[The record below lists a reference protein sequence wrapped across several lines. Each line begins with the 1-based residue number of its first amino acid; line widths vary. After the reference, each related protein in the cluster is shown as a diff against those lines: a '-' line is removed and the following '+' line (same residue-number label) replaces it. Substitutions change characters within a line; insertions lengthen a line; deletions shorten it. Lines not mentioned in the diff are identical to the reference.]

1 MTLIP
6 WLTFAIALFGAVC
19 AFFLGLGIAI
29 GLLVAAL
36 VLAGVVSYG
45 MSANAFQLFLMTVSF
60 GAAFVLGSAGLG
72 IAAGLNLRKRRFVLA
87 ALLLAPF
94 PWFVWHTHSSAVE
107 AAHEQQLA
115 YDFVTRNPQLIQLVG
130 GPVDVFPASATTYSD
145 SSRGRYEY
153 SLKGDKRLYAIVD
166 VTRSS
171 GKSHFRLACVTTLS
185 MGAREAGKDDC
196 LQSTVPLP
204 K

>member
-6 WLTFAIALFGAVC
+6 WLATALALLAAVC
-19 AFFLGLGIAI
+19 AFFLGLGIAV
-29 GLLVAAL
+29 GLVVTAL
-36 VLAGVVSYG
+36 VIGGVVSYG
-45 MSANAFQLFLMTVSF
+45 MSPNAFQLFLMTVTF
-60 GAAFVLGSAGLG
+60 GAAFVVGSAGLG
-72 IAAGLNLRKRRFVLA
+72 IAAGLNLRKRRFLLA

-94 PWFVWHTHSSAVE
+94 PWFVWHTYSSGVE
-107 AAHEQQLA
+107 AANEQKLA
-115 YDFVTRNPQLIQLVG
+115 YDFVTQNAQLIQLVG
-130 GPVDVFPASATTYSD
+130 GPVKVYPASATTYSD

-153 SLKGDKRLYAIVD
+153 SLKDKPLYAIVD

-196 LQSTVPLP
+196 LRSTVPLP

>member
-6 WLTFAIALFGAVC
+6 WLTVALALFAAAC
-19 AFFLGLGIAI
+19 AFFLGPGIAA
-29 GLLVAAL
+29 GAVFAAL
-36 VLAGVVSYG
+36 VIAGAVSYG
-45 MSANAFQLFLMTVSF
+45 MSPNAFQLFLMTVSF
-60 GAAFVLGSAGLG
+60 GAAFVIGSAGLG
-72 IAAGLNLRKRRFVLA
+72 IAAGLNLRKRRFILA

-94 PWFVWHTHSSAVE
+94 PWFVWHTHSSGVE
-107 AAHEQQLA
+107 AANEKQLA

-130 GPVDVFPASATTYSD
+130 GPVKVYPASATTYSD

-153 SLKGDKRLYAIVD
+153 SLMGGKPLYAIVD
-166 VTRSS
+166 VSRSS
-171 GKSHFRLACVTTLS
+171 GKSNFRLACVTTLS

>member
-1 MTLIP
+1 MTLVP
-6 WLTFAIALFGAVC
+6 WLATALALFAAVC
-19 AFFLGLGIAI
+19 AFFLGVGIAV
-29 GLLVAAL
+29 GLVLAAL
-36 VLAGVVSYG
+36 ILAGVVSYG
-45 MSANAFQLFLMTVSF
+45 ISPNAFQAFLMLVSF
-60 GAAFVLGSAGLG
+60 GAGVVIGSAGLG
-72 IAAGLNLRKRRFVLA
+72 IAAGLNLRKRRFLLA

-94 PWFVWHTHSSAVE
+94 PWFVWHTHSSGVE
-107 AAHEQQLA
+107 AEKEKQLA

-153 SLKGDKRLYAIVD
+153 TLKGGKRLYAIVD
-166 VTRSS
+166 VSRSS